1 MNIKH
6 TIITLEDNKK
16 YFVLDEINYNEKDYA
31 LIINVD
37 NQSDVKIMEKTSNE
51 DLLEV
56 EDETLVN
63 ELKSKFK
70 EELQN
75 TQKLYA

>member
-37 NQSDVKIMEKTSNE
+37 NQSDIKIMEKTSNE

-70 EELQN
+70 EEVQN

>member
-37 NQSDVKIMEKTSNE
+37 NQSDIKIMEKTSNE

-56 EDETLVN
+56 EDEALVN

-70 EELQN
+70 EEVQN

>member
-1 MNIKH
+1 MYIKH

-37 NQSDVKIMEKTSNE
+37 NQSDIKIMEKTSNE
-51 DLLEV
+51 DLFEV

-70 EELQN
+70 EEVQN

>member
-1 MNIKH
+1 MNINH

-37 NQSDVKIMEKTSNE
+37 NQSDIKIMEKTSNE

-70 EELQN
+70 EEVQN

>member
-37 NQSDVKIMEKTSNE
+37 NQSDIKIMEKTSNE
-51 DLLEV
+51 DLFAV

-63 ELKSKFK
+63 ELKSKFN
-70 EELQN
+70 EEVQN

>member
-37 NQSDVKIMEKTSNE
+37 NQSDIKIMEKTSNE
-51 DLLEV
+51 DLFEV

-70 EELQN
+70 EVVQN

>member
-37 NQSDVKIMEKTSNE
+37 NQSDIKIMEKTSNE
-51 DLLEV
+51 DLFEV

-63 ELKSKFK
+63 ELKSKFN
-70 EELQN
+70 EEVQN

>member
-1 MNIKH
+1 MF
-6 TIITLEDNKK
+6 LV
-16 YFVLDEINYNEKDYA
+16 FVLVVA

-37 NQSDVKIMEKTSNE
+37 NQSDIKIMEKTSNE
-51 DLLEV
+51 DLFEV

-70 EELQN
+70 EEVQN

>member
-37 NQSDVKIMEKTSNE
+37 NQSDIKIMEKTSNE
-51 DLLEV
+51 DLFEV

-70 EELQN
+70 EEVQN

>member
-37 NQSDVKIMEKTSNE
+37 NQSDIKIMEKTSNE
-51 DLLEV
+51 DLFEV
-56 EDETLVN
+56 EDGTLVN

-70 EELQN
+70 EEVQN

>member
-70 EELQN
+70 EEVQN

>member
-1 MNIKH
+1 
-6 TIITLEDNKK
+6 
-16 YFVLDEINYNEKDYA
+16 
-31 LIINVD
+31 
-37 NQSDVKIMEKTSNE
+37 MEKTSNE
-51 DLLEV
+51 DLFEV

-70 EELQN
+70 EEVQN

>member
-1 MNIKH
+1 MNINH

-37 NQSDVKIMEKTSNE
+37 NQSDIKIMEKTSNE
-51 DLLEV
+51 DLLEI

-70 EELQN
+70 EEVQN

>member
-37 NQSDVKIMEKTSNE
+37 NQSDIKIMKKTSNE
-51 DLLEV
+51 DLFEV

-70 EELQN
+70 EEVQN

>member
-1 MNIKH
+1 MNINH

-16 YFVLDEINYNEKDYA
+16 YFVLDEINYKEKDYA

-37 NQSDVKIMEKTSNE
+37 NQSDIKIMEKTSSNE
-51 DLLEV
+51 LIEL
-56 EDETLVN
+56 EDETLIN

-70 EELQN
+70 EEVQN
-75 TQKLYA
+75 TQKLYI

>member
-37 NQSDVKIMEKTSNE
+37 NQSDIKIMEKTSNE
-51 DLLEV
+51 DLLEI

-70 EELQN
+70 EEVQN

>member
-37 NQSDVKIMEKTSNE
+37 NQSDIKIMEKTSNE
-51 DLLEV
+51 DLFEV
-56 EDETLVN
+56 EDDTLVN

-70 EELQN
+70 EEVQN

>member
-37 NQSDVKIMEKTSNE
+37 NQSDIKIIEKTSNE
-51 DLLEV
+51 DLFEV

-70 EELQN
+70 EEVQN